1 MGIAAST
8 ARCSSIRVGLKAV
21 GVQASGSASVL
32 CKTVNVDVY
41 CGKTQDVNVSSYTCF
56 CRKVHV
62 SISFYSSRKY
72 RPRILVFV
80 VNVMFV
86 LGAPTCSFLCT
97 RADQDS
103 GEVSLGLWQL

>member
-1 MGIAAST
+1 M
-8 ARCSSIRVGLKAV
+8 
-21 GVQASGSASVL
+21 
-32 CKTVNVDVY
+32 
-41 CGKTQDVNVSSYTCF
+41 
-56 CRKVHV
+56 
-62 SISFYSSRKY
+62 
-72 RPRILVFV
+72 FV